1 LGLSL
6 ISAGVFLF
14 GLRRKI
20 WFNRVSTYPIPP
32 ASLPSKT
39 LSKALNIDA
48 SAPSVAFAYIGSFP
62 NRLPSHPHSRR
73 GAMEDEKPVLE
84 QMTDMVAEAAH
95 VTKEAAKKAVKKVK
109 KVAKKVMPKK
119 SAKKKAVKKTTK
131 KKKKSKR

>member
-1 LGLSL
+1 M
-6 ISAGVFLF
+6 
-14 GLRRKI
+14 
-20 WFNRVSTYPIPP
+20 
-32 ASLPSKT
+32 
-39 LSKALNIDA
+39 
-48 SAPSVAFAYIGSFP
+48 AFAYIGS
-62 NRLPSHPHSRR
+62 LPKSVTLTFSFLE

-84 QMTDMVAEAAH
+84 QMTDMMAGAAQ